1 MFSHQSRGKAQ
12 FSGALWSGQVVKL
25 KGKKVKILDF
35 VAKHAT
41 KVVWLY
47 SGLKSSV

>member
-35 VAKHAT
+35 VEKHAT

-47 SGLKSSV
+47 SGLKTSV